1 MIVLTIVSVLCGYYA
16 YKCFSSGDLGS
27 GVTLSILAV
36 LFMIIRVCYRK
47 SIKETPIPARHIKTP
62 EEELKD
68 ASERVIMSLDN
79 VSKSISAIANCLS
92 ADAAEDAV
100 LDIEDD
106 PCEAI
111 AGSDEDEAFQNLNI
125 ETAIRQTEKRLAMLY
140 NRKDKYEYINGET
153 PEKLEAFKKTKAWR
167 GLEWDI
173 KDAEERLARLEKA
186 RG

>member
-68 ASERVIMSLDN
+68 ASERVIISLDN
-79 VSKSISAIANCLS
+79 VSKSISAIANS
-92 ADAAEDAV
+92 IAANAEEDAEP
-100 LDIEDD
+100 DIPEDLS
-106 PCEAI
+106 EE
-111 AGSDEDEAFQNLNI
+111 EDEAFQNLNI
-125 ETAIRQTEKRLAMLY
+125 DTAIRQTEKRLAMLY

-173 KDAEERLARLEKA
+173 KDAEERLARLERA

>member
-1 MIVLTIVSVLCGYYA
+1 MIVLTIISVLCGYYA
-16 YKCFSSGDLGS
+16 YKCFGSGDLGS
-27 GVTLSILAV
+27 GITLSLLAV

-47 SIKETPIPARHIKTP
+47 SITETPIQARHMKTP
-62 EEELKD
+62 GEELKD
-68 ASERVIMSLDN
+68 ASERVIISLDN
-79 VSKSISAIANCLS
+79 VSKSISAIANS
-92 ADAAEDAV
+92 IAANAAEDAEP
-100 LDIEDD
+100 DFPEDLGE
-106 PCEAI
+106 EA
-111 AGSDEDEAFQNLNI
+111 DEDEAFQNLNI

-173 KDAEERLARLEKA
+173 KDAEERLARLERA